1 MTRTTQGGS
10 VRNFIV
16 VAVLLIGVIVAGVYI
31 LKQQQAQQP
40 EPQPN
45 EGVMAVEEESQP
57 EEQTQTPVQELPG
70 GSSVATNELPQTG
83 MAENIGAVFAAGVVA
98 AVIVY
103 YFRSRQP
110 ELSL

>member
-16 VAVLLIGVIVAGVYI
+16 VAVLLIGVIVAGVYV
-31 LKQQQAQQP
+31 LKQQGQQP

-45 EGVMAVEEESQP
+45 EGVTAVEEESQP
-57 EEQTQTPVQELPG
+57 EEQAQAPVQELPG
-70 GSSVATNELPQTG
+70 GSSVATEELPQTG
-83 MAENIGAVFAAGVVA
+83 AAENIGVVFAAGIIA
-98 AVIVY
+98 AAIVY

>member
-10 VRNFIV
+10 IRNFII
-16 VAVLLIGVIVAGVYI
+16 VAVLLIAVIAGGVYI
-31 LKQQQAQQP
+31 LKQQNQP
-40 EPQPN
+40 SEPLPD
-45 EGVMAVEEESQP
+45 EGVTIVEEESRS
-57 EEQTQTPVQELPG
+57 EEPVQIPVEELPG
-70 GSSVATNELPQTG
+70 GNVVTEELPQTG
-83 MAENIGAVFAAGVVA
+83 TVENIGVVFAAGVVA

>member
-16 VAVLLIGVIVAGVYI
+16 VAVLLIGVIVAGVYV
-31 LKQQQAQQP
+31 LKQQAQQP
-40 EPQPN
+40 GPQPN
-45 EGVMAVEEESQP
+45 EDVTAVEEESHP

-70 GSSVATNELPQTG
+70 GNSVTTEELPQTG
-83 MAENIGAVFAAGVVA
+83 TAENVGAVFAVGVVA

>member
-10 VRNFIV
+10 LRNFIV
-16 VAVLLIGVIVAGVYI
+16 VAVLLIGVIVAGVYV
-31 LKQQQAQQP
+31 LKQQAQQSESQP
-40 EPQPN
+40 E
-45 EGVMAVEEESQP
+45 EGVTVVEEESQP
-57 EEQTQTPVQELPG
+57 EEQAQAPVQELPG
-70 GSSVATNELPQTG
+70 GSVTTEELPQTG
-83 MAENIGAVFAAGVVA
+83 TVENIVAVFAVGIVA